1 MIALTPFYL
10 FTFLLFYLYKSL
22 FTFLPLK
29 ARASESALWWTL
41 AAHTARTHTAWAS
54 ESGAL
59 ATGTTH
65 LLPCLLASEEI
76 ELVDHVQ
83 HGVTVDVVVPC
94 ISTLD
99 GVEGTAEVALLVEQV
114 IELDAHGERF
124 AAITLPTVKRCTS
137 S

>member
-1 MIALTPFYL
+1 M
-10 FTFLLFYLYKSL
+10 
-22 FTFLPLK
+22 
-29 ARASESALWWTL
+29 WWTL
-41 AAHTARTHTAWAS
+41 PAHTAGTHTAWAS

-76 ELVDHVQ
+76 ELVDDMQ
-83 HGVTVDVVVPC
+83 HGVTVDAVVPC

-124 AAITLPTVKRCTS
+124 AFEERL
-137 S
+137 